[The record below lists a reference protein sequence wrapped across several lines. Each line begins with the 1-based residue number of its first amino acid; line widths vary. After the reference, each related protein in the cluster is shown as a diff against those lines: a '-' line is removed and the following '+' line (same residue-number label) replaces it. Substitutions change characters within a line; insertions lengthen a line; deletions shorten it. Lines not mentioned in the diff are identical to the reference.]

1 MPPTPTLF
9 GKISEI
15 LKSKSRR
22 DSGPFFLVHKCHG
35 VPSRFSLT
43 CLKAGAHG
51 RGRPRRPGPLPAAG
65 RGRGTHLACCRLPVA
80 DHRQTSTLPRVRRT
94 NDRVV
99 NTPALTAERTASC
112 PLRVRPAHRAQ
123 VCAGGG
129 AGAVGSWPRRR
140 GRPPGC
146 QRVHPPVASARQS
159 RAPALGRPAPS
170 LPSDGA

>member
-1 MPPTPTLF
+1 MVRAPFLKRCDPETIHTSTIFRGMFAFENDRLWRLYVEKKTLPPTPTLF

-35 VPSRFSLT
+35 VLSCTVTLT

-94 NDRVV
+94 M
-99 NTPALTAERTASC
+99 TAS
-112 PLRVRPAHRAQ
+112 
-123 VCAGGG
+123 
-129 AGAVGSWPRRR
+129 
-140 GRPPGC
+140 
-146 QRVHPPVASARQS
+146 
-159 RAPALGRPAPS
+159 
-170 LPSDGA
+170 